1 MSDGDYEVVWR
12 EKADMK
18 VLQVVGSFYWVYKDN
33 RSWVFL
39 LSCRQ
44 KRKMSLHYLMY
55 GEKKYEKTRS
65 EGLLFR

>member
-12 EKADMK
+12 EKADMT
-18 VLQVVGSFYWVYKDN
+18 VLRVVGSFYWVYKDN
-33 RSWVFL
+33 RSWGIFIK
-39 LSCRQ
+39 LSS